1 MASKKNIKEKNDIV
15 KFILNKIVPTF
26 TEDLIII
33 LQKFG
38 FKAKHNFYYENIISI
53 YKANYRYNLK
63 NFIEKTEKKLSIIYT
78 FSFINDSLFEN
89 NNENI
94 KNEYF
99 KENIDSKT
107 IKEIKISDINSIS
120 IVDKFIINY
129 LTESESNLCIIRFR
143 EKDLIK
149 LDDVHNL
156 VNDYITKESDL
167 NPINNNKTKLFI
179 ILIHVSRTN
188 EIYKSKKIKYNKEY
202 DSDNYYISFLS
213 ETSQYFIDNIANKYS
228 FFLNVLENSNEKIL
242 LNIIKE
248 NSLLSKQIVYTL
260 RNFGYHF
267 INKNSLLKIDYNK
280 ISFLIA
286 DDEDKENELKI
297 KCLKDYRNKIIYNSL
312 MNKSLNDCII
322 SGIITFF
329 KTEEDFIKNIY
340 YKNIIK
346 KEDNDFLDTL
356 TIYVEQ
362 QTRFYLIKLIYL
374 FDKMQIFQSFIF
386 NNDLINYKIVN
397 DEINNYIENIYNINT
412 NKINLG
418 AINLNTKIER
428 QLLLGIKIPFIQ
440 NIIKENI
447 FNYIK
452 LNISKDYVQKE
463 NIIMNKL
470 IPNEKLNSEK
480 NKYLNEI
487 NLLNNK
493 LKNELINY
501 TFLINIL
508 KSGEKLLIK
517 DLFNDCFNIFLMKS
531 NIFIDDYE
539 SLIEILDILIQI
551 RLKTRMNDDLNIDFC
566 LDSNKAII
574 ELAPS
579 FLDLFNNN
587 LENNIIIDNK
597 EEENNFINQH
607 IEGYN
612 DNDKNNENFYL
623 NIFVNILNFIESYSK
638 EIYNILELFYFLYK
652 KLGGRYSSQEIKTII
667 MTKKIPIEIS
677 ERNPEYSQINK
688 IYFFFIIESLLK
700 QIINNLKDNNFYNIY
715 YYFKKIKCYISNIL
729 KIEKKFL
736 LFSKTLFTFEIIMK
750 ILDYYEKQKDENKEE
765 ININDYEIVLKNIF
779 EADSLLLYKDYD
791 ELINNI
797 NYINNSLKVI
807 FEGNSDKYAELMISI
822 IINRYKMINNNK
834 YREHL
839 VKLLIQEN
847 SEISNNK
854 LIEYSYPFVSLIL
867 SKCEPELY
875 KEGENIDRYKDKFL
889 YFVSNIND
897 RNYSLKMILNNNHLG
912 LNNVNLYYFEN
923 NCQNYFDKIENDEK
937 NNKNLS
943 QKLCGGMSKIYLSL
957 AINFINSE
965 KEKMN
970 NNILYNLGKLYSIAY
985 IKVYLNYYVKIIMEN
1000 NYQYLDERKDIN
1012 SLLFSGETQ
1021 ISREIKY
1028 YTLKLCLDRKNN
1040 NYEEFITFFKNDNL
1054 FGFKEYFQK
1063 INLNNSDIFFY
1074 SLLPSLRNY
1083 EKNKAL
1089 DFKIYK
1095 DFYNNINNIKNQ
1107 NNLELPKEL
1116 QKFKIKDIKHIFIFS
1131 FL

>member
-1 MASKKNIKEKNDIV
+1 M
-15 KFILNKIVPTF
+15 
-26 TEDLIII
+26 
-33 LQKFG
+33 
-38 FKAKHNFYYENIISI
+38 
-53 YKANYRYNLK
+53 
-63 NFIEKTEKKLSIIYT
+63 
-78 FSFINDSLFEN
+78 
-89 NNENI
+89 
-94 KNEYF
+94 
-99 KENIDSKT
+99 
-107 IKEIKISDINSIS
+107 
-120 IVDKFIINY
+120 
-129 LTESESNLCIIRFR
+129 
-143 EKDLIK
+143 
-149 LDDVHNL
+149 HNL

-312 MNKSLNDCII
+312 MNKSLNDYII

-356 TIYVEQ
+356 TI
-362 QTRFYLIKLIYL
+362 
-374 FDKMQIFQSFIF
+374 MQIFQSFIF